1 MTNAKPFDKA
11 HYSGM
16 TFNGYVW
23 GGLNEDGTHFFVKET
38 RSKNPPYRLYS
49 EMRCTEEQL
58 TNDDADYMSMNNLT
72 YTGKVKKPK
81 PIKDIK
87 ADLTKLAAQR
97 VQS

>member
-1 MTNAKPFDKA
+1 MRYAWSQLNAMRRTMSD
-11 HYSGM
+11 
-16 TFNGYVW
+16 
-23 GGLNEDGTHFFVKET
+23 
-38 RSKNPPYRLYS
+38 SKTTYA

-58 TNDDADYMSMNNLT
+58 TNGDADYMSMNNLT

-81 PIKDIK
+81 PIKDIE